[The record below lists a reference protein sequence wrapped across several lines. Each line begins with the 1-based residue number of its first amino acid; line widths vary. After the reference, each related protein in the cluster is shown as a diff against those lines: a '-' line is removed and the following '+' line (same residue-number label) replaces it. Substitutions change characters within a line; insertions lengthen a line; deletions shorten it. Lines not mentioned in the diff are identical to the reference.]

1 MQAEIDRLPNG
12 QFVLWPKDDLT
23 YYIAK
28 QECKIADFYL
38 RDGRTLSDE
47 QRRKIFA
54 IFRDIAE
61 YSYDNPERIKEV
73 LSWDFR
79 ELYDYDDFSLS
90 PRRDNALSMSQARE
104 LISFLLDF
112 CLYNGVPMRQ
122 RITDRTD
129 DIANAMYLC
138 LKHRKCAVCGRPAD
152 VHHIDSI
159 GMGRDR
165 ERVIH
170 KGLQAIALCRIHHTE
185 AHRTGWRG
193 FSEKYHVCGV
203 KLDEYLCRTL
213 GLKEG

>member
-1 MQAEIDRLPNG
+1 MQAAIDRLPNG

-54 IFRDIAE
+54 IIRDIAE
-61 YSYDNPERIKEV
+61 YSFDDPEYIRGI
-73 LSWDFR
+73 LSWNFR
-79 ELYDYDDFSLS
+79 EQYDCDAFSLS
-90 PRRDNALSMSQARE
+90 TRRDNALSMSQARE

-170 KGLQAIALCRIHHTE
+170 KGLKAIALCRIHHTE
-185 AHRTGWRG
+185 AHRTGWRD

-213 GLKEG
+213 GLKEE